1 MFYWFIFEDGY
12 RVCARGFDEL
22 EMYHL
27 ALKHGALIE
36 KVKADYESNNTDE

>member
-1 MFYWFIFEDGY
+1 MGDKIIFYWFIFEDGY

-27 ALKHGALIE
+27 VLKHGALIE
-36 KVKADYESNNTDE
+36 KVRA